1 MSHFRRSRRW
11 WHAVAF
17 HLPGLHKTLSAAIAT
32 SSLTAAQGH
41 APLLGLGGCHWC
53 KLLPRVLTTSQHR
66 PFHMVVYSEVTPK
79 TAVGVSHVRAA
90 LPVTSKSRAGSRIC
104 KTILHN
110 KINNIYLLEVPY
122 RLKFIDMYDFSFPPI
137 FRADQ
142 IGRIVDFPCND
153 CFSTEITLPRG
164 VLPANFRG

>member
-1 MSHFRRSRRW
+1 M
-11 WHAVAF
+11 A
-17 HLPGLHKTLSAAIAT
+17 
-32 SSLTAAQGH
+32 
-41 APLLGLGGCHWC
+41 
-53 KLLPRVLTTSQHR
+53 
-66 PFHMVVYSEVTPK
+66 VYSEVTPE

-110 KINNIYLLEVPY
+110 KINNTYLLEVPY
-122 RLKFIDMYDFSFPPI
+122 RLKFIDMYDFSFPTI